1 MEIIIVGAGI
11 AGLSLALALARAP
24 GHHRVLVLEAKP
36 ALAELGA
43 GLQLTPPA
51 TRHLFAWGMRDDLLA
66 ASIAPAEM
74 LVRDGR
80 SGAALAAIPTGGME
94 ERYGAPYLVV
104 HRAVLHGL
112 LRRHAVAAGAELR
125 LGSKVVRYD
134 WAAGA
139 VELHDGSRVA
149 ADLVIGADGI
159 NSFARRQLLGDTN
172 GSARPTGLAAVRAMA
187 EVAQIQA
194 DPQLASV
201 ADLETFSSH
210 LWIAPGR
217 SVMAYLIKEAKLFN
231 VVLSHPDDIDM
242 SQFTPDEYKAFAQD
256 LVKDFE
262 PRVRRL
268 VDIALPT
275 MQNFP
280 IHAVPPLPRWTS
292 PSGRFLLVGDAAHA
306 MSFYLS
312 MGVSL
317 AVEDAASL
325 AAVLDL
331 VCTPPSPPPATTTTT
346 DHDKLQKALRVFEH
360 ARKERVHIVQDASLH
375 GGHVLHEEDPAAR
388 EMVYAA
394 LRADGLQ
401 DEGMPEATLATE
413 SPTYGLA
420 DQRVRDW
427 CFAYDP
433 AKYIKECYELM
444 A

>member
-11 AGLSLALALARAP
+11 AGLSLALSLARRP
-24 GHHRVLVLEAKP
+24 GHRVLLLEAKP

-51 TRHLFAWGMRDDLLA
+51 TRHLFAWGMRDDILA

-94 ERYGAPYLVV
+94 ARYGAPYLVV
-104 HRAVLHGL
+104 HRAVLHDL

-139 VELHDGSRVA
+139 VELHDGSRLA

-159 NSFARRQLLGDTN
+159 NSFARRQLLGDAN
-172 GSARPTGLAAVRAMA
+172 ASARPTGLAAVRAMA
-187 EVAQIQA
+187 EVAEIKA

-201 ADLETFSSH
+201 VDLETYSSH

-231 VVLSHPDDIDM
+231 VVLSHPDDTDM
-242 SQFTPDEYKAFAQD
+242 SQFTPDEYRAFAQD

-268 VDIALPT
+268 VEIALPT

-325 AAVLDL
+325 TAVLDL
-331 VCTPPSPPPATTTTT
+331 ACPPPPATTTTT
-346 DHDKLQKALRVFEH
+346 TINYDKLQKALGVFEH

-375 GGHVLHEEDPAAR
+375 GGHVLHEEDPATR
-388 EMVYAA
+388 EKVYAA

-401 DEGMPEATLATE
+401 DEGVSEATLATE

-433 AKYIKECYELM
+433 AKYIKECYESM

>member
-11 AGLSLALALARAP
+11 AGLSLALALARSP

-94 ERYGAPYLVV
+94 ERYGAP
-104 HRAVLHGL
+104 
-112 LRRHAVAAGAELR
+112 
-125 LGSKVVRYD
+125 KVVRYD

-187 EVAQIQA
+187 EVTQIKA

-201 ADLETFSSH
+201 ADLETYSSH

-331 VCTPPSPPPATTTTT
+331 ACTPPPPPSPPSPATTTTTT

-433 AKYIKECYELM
+433 AKYIRECYELM